1 MPERL
6 DWTPAADATI
16 LTMRAYGATWS
27 TIGEKLG
34 LSRNS
39 VIERG
44 RRINALG
51 GPRNLTR
58 PARPPVAEPNREPL
72 AAGHPTAWSVLTEG
86 TLLDGTLYVPLS
98 ARRLET
104 SRLETSR

>member
-1 MPERL
+1 MPDRL
-6 DWTPAADATI
+6 TWTPAADATI

-27 TIGEKLG
+27 TIATALG

-39 VIERG
+39 IIERG
-44 RRINALG
+44 RRINACG

-58 PARPPVAEPNREPL
+58 PARPPVAEPNREALP
-72 AAGHPTAWSVLTEG
+72 AGHPLAWSVLTEN

-98 ARRLET
+98 ARRLE
-104 SRLETSR
+104 SQR